1 MPSQSAACPLA
12 AAQAAGLAADGRAS
26 DIGAAHAPYGPL
38 RYEAALT
45 STDTP
50 SRKLEPLA
58 TQEPPRVLLVTGMS
72 GAGKTTALKALE
84 DSGFEVV
91 DNLPLTLLRTLVGDI
106 SRSGKA
112 LAVGV
117 DVRTRDFG
125 TEQVLAEIDT
135 LHDEL
140 GLPIFIV
147 FLDCDDE
154 VIERRYTETRRR
166 HPLAE
171 DRAPID
177 GIRHERELLTPL
189 RDRADFLV
197 DTTDLN
203 VHDLR
208 RLLQGRFRPRREP
221 GMHVFVT
228 SFSYRRGL
236 PREADLVFD
245 VRFLRNPHYEPTLR
259 DRTGLDQAVADHVAT
274 DPAFEPFLHN
284 LLGLLDLL
292 LPRYE
297 REGKAY
303 LTIAFG
309 CTGGK
314 HRSVFLAERI
324 GAWLRERGQ
333 SVRIGHRDIERP
345 DPRTAYRE
353 SA

>member
-1 MPSQSAACPLA
+1 MFPTDATAPESADA
-12 AAQAAGLAADGRAS
+12 AAT
-26 DIGAAHAPYGPL
+26 AP
-38 RYEAALT
+38 R
-45 STDTP
+45 
-50 SRKLEPLA
+50 
-58 TQEPPRVLLVTGMS
+58 RVVLVTGMS

-84 DSGFEVV
+84 DAGFEAI
-91 DNLPLTLLRTLVGDI
+91 DNLPLRLLRSLMTAGDEV
-106 SRSGKA
+106 SRA
-112 LAVGV
+112 LAIGV

-125 TEQVLAEIDT
+125 TEQMLAEIDRIM
-135 LHDEL
+135 DEL
-140 GLPIFIV
+140 GLPVFIV
-147 FLDCDDE
+147 FLDSDDA

-177 GIRHERELLTPL
+177 GIRHERRLLAPL
-189 RDRADFLV
+189 RERADLLL

-208 RLLQGRFRPRREP
+208 RVLQGNFRLDRGA

-245 VRFLRNPHYEPTLR
+245 VRFLRNPHYEAELR
-259 DRTGLDQAVADHVAT
+259 DRTGQDADVA
-274 DPAFEPFLHN
+274 AFVTADAGFAPFLDN
-284 LLGLLDLL
+284 LLGLLDVL

-297 REGKAY
+297 GEGKTY

-314 HRSVFLAERI
+314 HRSVYLAERV
-324 GAWLRERGQ
+324 GAWIRARGI
-333 SVRIGHRDIERP
+333 SARVAHRDIARQDPQPPGSQRP
-345 DPRTAYRE
+345 APQNEPRD
-353 SA
+353 SV

>member
-1 MPSQSAACPLA
+1 MLPT
-12 AAQAAGLAADGRAS
+12 AGTAPDAADGAVS
-26 DIGAAHAPYGPL
+26 
-38 RYEAALT
+38 
-45 STDTP
+45 
-50 SRKLEPLA
+50 K
-58 TQEPPRVLLVTGMS
+58 PRRIVLVTGMS

-84 DSGFEVV
+84 DVGFEAI
-91 DNLPLTLLRTLVGDI
+91 DNLPLRLMRSLVNA
-106 SRSGKA
+106 GKDVGRA

-125 TEQVLAEIDT
+125 TEQVLAEIDG
-135 LHDEL
+135 LMDDL
-140 GLPIFIV
+140 GVPVFIV
-147 FLDCDDE
+147 FLDSDDA

-171 DRAPID
+171 GRAPID
-177 GIRHERELLTPL
+177 GIRHERLLLGPL
-189 RDRADFLV
+189 RDRADLLV

-208 RLLQGRFRPRREP
+208 RLLQGNFRLERGP

-245 VRFLRNPHYEPTLR
+245 VRFLQNPHYEAGLR
-259 DRTGLDQAVADHVAT
+259 DRTGQDADVAAFVAA
-274 DPAFEPFLHN
+274 DEGFEPFLNN
-284 LLGLLDLL
+284 LLGLLDIL

-297 REGKAY
+297 SEGKAY

-314 HRSVFLAERI
+314 HRSVYLAERV
-324 GAWLRERGQ
+324 GAWIAGRGI
-333 SVRIGHRDIERP
+333 SARVAHRDIARP
-345 DPRTAYRE
+345 NPQNEPRETV
-353 SA
+353 